1 MNIIPNYD
9 MAIEGQHAEGGKPFE
24 ASEKIAKNLIA
35 QGLAKTAPEAVETAA
50 ATAPAETASAR
61 GGKKTAAA
69 KASAA

>member
-1 MNIIPNYD
+1 MKISPNYD
-9 MAIEGQHAEGGKPFE
+9 MAIEGQHSAGGVAVEVPDL
-24 ASEKIAKNLIA
+24 IGKNLIA